1 MDTKE
6 RIFKAKE
13 AAQTCQTVLN
23 VVLMSNFVISIL
35 IAGPLQTILDS
46 VKSLQT
52 IIHLMLVNLA
62 YPATSTL
69 FFGLLMQVLTFQ
81 FYDFTDFYS
90 RVLRLDEEGKQA
102 FTAQFDIMGY
112 DSFYLILN
120 FGTLCWLFFVTPL
133 CWIVASIVSRFNRHA
148 FGWIGLIWNR
158 RMFFNYW
165 IGLFCDTYLYLGMC
179 VALNFRYFYFD
190 NFGNRVN
197 STMAILIASILLA
210 LPLFI
215 GVFYRR
221 FQKLKFKHVREFQS
235 RYGKGIEG
243 LNFKRRGNWVLFY

>member
-6 RIFKAKE
+6 RIVKAKE

-90 RVLRLDEEGKQA
+90 RIFKLDEEG
-102 FTAQFDIMGY
+102 
-112 DSFYLILN
+112 
-120 FGTLCWLFFVTPL
+120 
-133 CWIVASIVSRFNRHA
+133 
-148 FGWIGLIWNR
+148 
-158 RMFFNYW
+158 
-165 IGLFCDTYLYLGMC
+165 
-179 VALNFRYFYFD
+179 
-190 NFGNRVN
+190 
-197 STMAILIASILLA
+197 
-210 LPLFI
+210 
-215 GVFYRR
+215 
-221 FQKLKFKHVREFQS
+221 
-235 RYGKGIEG
+235 
-243 LNFKRRGNWVLFY
+243 